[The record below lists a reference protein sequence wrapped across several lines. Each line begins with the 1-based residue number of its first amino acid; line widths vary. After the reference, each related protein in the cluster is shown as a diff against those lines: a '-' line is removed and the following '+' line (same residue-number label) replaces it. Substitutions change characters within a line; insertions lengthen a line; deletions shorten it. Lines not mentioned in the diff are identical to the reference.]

1 MKKIKYYNWL
11 KILLISCGVTM
22 AGKQLKAQK
31 KPNMIVILTDDHGFG
46 DMSFTGGKDIST
58 PNLDKLFKKGM
69 VMENFYANSTVC
81 SPSRAS
87 MMTGRF
93 ADLAGV
99 PGLIRSNEENSW
111 GYLKEDLP
119 TMPTLLKKAGYHT
132 AIIGKWNLG
141 LESPNLP
148 NDRGFDFF
156 KGFLDDMMD
165 DYWTHLRR
173 GQNFMRL
180 NKDTINPKGHAT
192 DIFADWTIE
201 YLKQRQKEKEPFFL
215 YLAFNAPH
223 FPIQPPPE
231 WLEKVKKEHPELSD
245 LRAKNVALVE
255 HMDDAIGRIMAAL
268 DSTGLN
274 KNTLVIY
281 TSDNGGSLPHGASNG
296 SLRGGKED
304 MYEGGIKV
312 PTCVVW
318 PGVIKPG
325 SVGKDIGLTMDILP
339 TLCEIAGIKV
349 EHEIDGISLCNTFLQ
364 KENPVI
370 DRKLFFMRREG
381 GKYAGL
387 AYYAVRVGKYKLV
400 QNTPFEAMQL
410 FDVVADP
417 LEQNPLDRKTKEFQ
431 ELVNLLI
438 QHIRKSGGVKWQK

>member
-1 MKKIKYYNWL
+1 MKHKKINIGMK
-11 KILLISCGVTM
+11 LLMFCVVLAIST
-22 AGKQLKAQK
+22 AQLNAQQ

-46 DMSFTGGKDIST
+46 DMSFTGGKDICT
-58 PNLDKLFKKGM
+58 PHLDTLFRSGM
-69 VMENFYANSTVC
+69 YLENFHSNSTVC
-81 SPSRAS
+81 SPTRAS

-93 ADLAGV
+93 ADIAGV
-99 PGLIRSNEENSW
+99 PGLIRSNEANSW
-111 GYLKEDLP
+111 GYLREDLP
-119 TMPTLLKKAGYHT
+119 LMPNLLKKAGYQT

-141 LESPNLP
+141 LQSPNLP
-148 NDRGFDFF
+148 NERGFDFF
-156 KGFLDDMMD
+156 RGFLDDMMD

-173 GQNFMRL
+173 GQNFMRF

-192 DIFADWTIE
+192 DIFANWTIE
-201 YLKQRQKEKEPFFL
+201 YLKEKQKEKQPFFL

-231 WLEKVKKEHPELSD
+231 WLEKVKKRNPELSE

-268 DSTGLN
+268 KSTGLD
-274 KNTLVIY
+274 KNTLVVY

-296 SLRGGKED
+296 ILRGGKED

-325 SVGKDIGLTMDILP
+325 TTNNEMGLTMDILP
-339 TLCEIAGIKV
+339 TLCEIAGVKI
-349 EHEIDGISLCNTFLQ
+349 EHEIDGISLYKSWLQ
-364 KENPVI
+364 KKEPADD

-387 AYYAVRVGKYKLV
+387 AYYAVRKGQYKLV
-400 QNTPFEAMQL
+400 QNTPFEEMQL
-410 FDVVADP
+410 FDMLADP
-417 LEQNPLDRKTKEFQ
+417 LEQHPLDKKTKGYQ

-438 QHIRKSGGVKWQK
+438 QHIRKSGGVKWQ